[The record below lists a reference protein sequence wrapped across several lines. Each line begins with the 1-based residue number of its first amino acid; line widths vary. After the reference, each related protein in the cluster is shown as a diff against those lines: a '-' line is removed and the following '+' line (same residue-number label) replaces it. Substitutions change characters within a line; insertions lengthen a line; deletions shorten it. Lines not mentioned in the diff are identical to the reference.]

1 MRWNL
6 IAESIIQKKEY
17 QVQMSISCK
26 AQMFIIKLSLKKKI
40 LKKKGIKKMKMAY
53 LLNKKIICPPRVNRL
68 RAFFREKSN
77 G

>member
-26 AQMFIIKLSLKKKI
+26 AQMFIIKLSLKI
-40 LKKKGIKKMKMAY
+40 
-53 LLNKKIICPPRVNRL
+53 
-68 RAFFREKSN
+68 FF
-77 G
+77 